1 MTKTLANPRLRV
13 VNNKQAKIN
22 IGDKVPILL
31 SSSSTIPGVTPGTVP
46 TQSTV
51 TSIEFKDTGVKL
63 TVEPNIHLNQDVT
76 IKLQLEVTRLGDL
89 VVLQTNPLI
98 QQFKFG
104 TRTAETSLS
113 LKDEIGRASC
123 R

>member
-1 MTKTLANPRLRV
+1 LRF
-13 VNNKQAKIN
+13 
-22 IGDKVPILL
+22 LL
-31 SSSSTIPGVTPGTVP
+31 STTRTTPAVVPGMSP

-63 TVEPNIHLNQDVT
+63 TVEPNIPLNQDVT

-113 LKDEIGRASC
+113 LRTGKAWCSPG
-123 R
+123 